1 MSDGVFGYILACL
14 ISLFAGVF
22 AGMEIQ
28 SEHTVSA
35 CKRQGSFY
43 THKEDFQCTL
53 KAKHE

>member
-1 MSDGVFGYILACL
+1 MSEGVFGYILACL